1 MYKTDQ
7 NNAGFSILEILIALA
22 IGLIVIASLGTAFIS
37 QRTAYGVQEQVVEMV
52 QAGRAALDIMSREVM
67 MAGYDPSRS
76 GYAPTQ
82 KMQTTD
88 PSAAKF
94 VGIPYNADSSVID
107 IYADLDGDESTSGT
121 NEHITYAFNSSAL
134 QVTRN
139 TNTGSGAQPIA
150 ENITAFSVVY
160 RNAMGDEVLSTAPN
174 PTAVI
179 RQVQLS
185 ITVRTSRPDT
195 GFSDNGG
202 YRTITLESHAFPRNL
217 N

>member
-37 QRTAYGVQEQVVEMV
+37 QRKAYDVQEQVVEMV
-52 QAGRAALDIMSREVM
+52 QAGRAALDIMSREIM

-88 PSAAKF
+88 PSAANF
-94 VGIPYNADSSVID
+94 VGIPYNSNASVID
-107 IYADLDGDESTSGT
+107 IYADLDGDESTTGT
-121 NEHITYAFNSSAL
+121 NEHITYAFNSSTL

-139 TNTGSGAQPIA
+139 ANTGGGAQPIA
-150 ENITAFSVVY
+150 ENVTDFWVAYKNVY
-160 RNAMGDEVLSTAPN
+160 GNSTTDQGA
-174 PTAVI
+174 I

-185 ITVRTSRPDT
+185 ITVQTSRPDP
-195 GFSDNGG
+195 GFPENNG
-202 YRTITLESHAFPRNL
+202 YRTITLESHAYPRNL